1 MNANAPLARGSVPG
15 DNTQTVDYAKLETER
30 LADEYRGFRTTL
42 DDLAADAT
50 KVVEVGIIDTD
61 ETALHAGGIIKQFR
75 NLGERLEN
83 TRVVE
88 VEPDLRRMNAK
99 NAFFKGLKKIIQPEE
114 KSERRTSP
122 GWIDKLQALINGHQD
137 RKEQAERERLERER
151 IEAARIAREAQ
162 EKVERE
168 RREAARLEIE
178 AEQRRVEA
186 ERARAPAQIE
196 QKAEVAQQA
205 SQAASGQA
213 GAVAGAEIE
222 AEQAMDRAQEA
233 RVATFA
239 KPADIVRTRGVT
251 ADGGGVTLTK
261 AKESFAYV
269 TDRDALNKD
278 KLWNSFTDEQIEMA
292 LRKWARATGHNEKM
306 EGAEIGWRTKGVTR

>member
-1 MNANAPLARGSVPG
+1 MNTATNPREVIGG
-15 DNTQTVDYAKLETER
+15 NQTPDYAKIESIR
-30 LADEYRGFRTTL
+30 LSDEYKGFKNTL
-42 DDLAADAT
+42 EELAAEAAKTPEEIED
-50 KVVEVGIIDTD
+50 DP
-61 ETALHAGGIIKQFR
+61 TALIAGGIIKRFR
-75 NLGERLEN
+75 DLKERMEN
-83 TRVVE
+83 TRAVE
-88 VEPDLRRMNAK
+88 KEPHLRRGNAVD
-99 NAFFKGLKKIIQPEE
+99 AFFNGLKKLIQPEE

-122 GWIDKLQALINGHQD
+122 GYIDILQGKINAHQD
-137 RKEQAERERLERER
+137 RKEALERERLERES

-306 EGAEIGWRTKGVTR
+306 EGAEIGWRSKGVTR